1 MIDMPTLT
9 VNLFKSFKK
18 RESIDEETAQSEAV
32 LARD

>member
-18 RESIDEETAQSEAV
+18 RESIGEETTHNEGV